1 MKKEPIELY
10 FLDEYLYKRVDC
22 YNEDLDKNR
31 LKLNQVDLI
40 LFENLIDNYID
51 ENKNVKNLF
60 LTDCE
65 YEGAYNILFFLI
77 VNEKY
82 NLSEKLIEFLF
93 SINENILGPGLL
105 EELFYS
111 SKKKNIRDKFKFVIS
126 KSYQFQI
133 QMRNKN
139 NFHYKFEDLFHNLVG
154 WMRYEYDFSEIF
166 KEVEFEL
173 ESKYRILKVNKLKE
187 LINERRVG

>member
-10 FLDEYLYKRVDC
+10 FLDEYLYKNVDF

-31 LKLNQVDLI
+31 LNLKQVDLI
-40 LFENLIDNYID
+40 QFENLIDKYID
-51 ENKNVKNLF
+51 ENKNAKNLF

-65 YEGAYNILFFLI
+65 YVGAYNILFFLI
-77 VNEKY
+77 VNERY

-93 SINENILGPGLL
+93 SLDENILGPGLL

-111 SKKKNIRDKFKFVIS
+111 SKKKNLRNKFKFVIS

-133 QMRNKN
+133 QLRNEN

-166 KEVEFEL
+166 QEVQFEL
-173 ESKYRILKVNKLKE
+173 ESKYRILKVKKLKE
-187 LINERRVG
+187 LII